1 MKKYKCIISYD
12 GTRYAG
18 FQIQENALT
27 IQQTLQEI
35 FSKRLQEPVMITGAS
50 RTDAKVHALGQV
62 IQFETDKIEDKNHF
76 LYQINCM
83 LPKDIR
89 ILTIEEIA
97 DNFHCRYDAKKKTY
111 YYFLHRNPFSP
122 PFGHDYKLFLPKNI
136 NLQEMKEGAKYFL
149 GTHDFRALAHQSEH
163 GCAKNKPVK
172 TIYRFDFIENGDEI
186 RLEIEGNGFLH
197 KMIRNM
203 VGLLLDVG
211 TGKTPKEKI
220 PMIIASKDRKQAGQT
235 APGHPLFLAKI
246 AYND

>member
-1 MKKYKCIISYD
+1 MKKYKCVISYD

-35 FSKRLQEPVMITGAS
+35 FSKRLQEKVMVLGAS

-62 IQFETDKIEDKNHF
+62 IHFETDKIADQDHF
-76 LYQINCM
+76 LYQVNCM

-97 DNFHCRYDAKKKTY
+97 HSFHSRYDAKKKTY
-111 YYFLHRNPFSP
+111 FYFLQRNPFSP
-122 PFGHDYKLFLPKNI
+122 PFGQEFKLFLPKGI
-136 NLQEMKEGAKYFL
+136 NLNEMKEGAKYFL
-149 GTHDFRALAHQSEH
+149 GTHDFRAFAHQSEK
-163 GCAKNKPVK
+163 GCAKNKPIK

-186 RLEIEGNGFLH
+186 RIEVEGNGFLH

-211 TGKTPKEKI
+211 MGRIAKESI
-220 PMIIASKDRKQAGQT
+220 PMIIASKDRKKAGQT
-235 APGHPLFLAKI
+235 APGHALFLAKI
-246 AYND
+246 DYND